1 MLLSVIVPLYN
12 RGGFV
17 RRMKDCLGRQDA
29 QEKLQN
35 FRAGKSQGFQG
46 SEKYGRPMESGR
58 SEEFGRSEKHGRSD
72 KSGSL
77 CEDEN
82 QQCGLPDFEPR
93 SYGKPDGLNVKD
105 APESCSHVVSCA
117 GETLKSVIEAEQ
129 ISRAEVAEVATADG
143 KEHIKKGAAD
153 NGVAGWNENK
163 NKNVKARQAETE
175 HAGRDESRKT
185 RTAES
190 LPGWVN
196 ESANACKDLYQSY
209 ITNETDRGGYTWTD
223 DVCRAGADLQS
234 EKAIKCGRVEAIGT
248 DNPGTGTEEFGVEF
262 LLINDCSSDDTLVRL
277 AECGVEHDPRF
288 RVIAL
293 EKNGGYGHVCNVGL
307 REARGKYVSV
317 YEPDDVIAH
326 DFYSTLLIEALKHPE
341 ADIVRYNGFYHV
353 CGEKAEKKYFCHRR
367 YTGRILARDMCS
379 RLWKTH
385 PSVFNCIYRRKFL
398 EDQGI
403 TFCET
408 PQASFQDATFL
419 VSLYYSNP
427 KTLIVDDAKYY
438 YTDHPM
444 QSVKNGQSKLR
455 FVFQNWI
462 QERKW
467 MEERA
472 ISDYSYYNYRMI
484 TQYRTLLKKY
494 SDIERA
500 WVMKSVRRLLGNRC
514 MKRFP
519 NLATVRERMS
529 NYMFSLKVR
538 GFRRT
543 RNGNNTK

>member
-1 MLLSVIVPLYN
+1 MLLSIIIPLYN
-12 RGGFV
+12 RGVFV
-17 RRMKDCLGRQDA
+17 RRMMDCLSRQDYA
-29 QEKLQN
+29 EKLAEALKGAGSEGTAGACSEGSDTGVTTEAKSDIAETKTDTRSKAARGYDWVNVQEKANKYSALP
-35 FRAGKSQGFQG
+35 RAFCGEADWLSGIG
-46 SEKYGRPMESGR
+46 GENGRTS
-58 SEEFGRSEKHGRSD
+58 SSD
-72 KSGSL
+72 
-77 CEDEN
+77 
-82 QQCGLPDFEPR
+82 
-93 SYGKPDGLNVKD
+93 
-105 APESCSHVVSCA
+105 
-117 GETLKSVIEAEQ
+117 
-129 ISRAEVAEVATADG
+129 
-143 KEHIKKGAAD
+143 
-153 NGVAGWNENK
+153 
-163 NKNVKARQAETE
+163 
-175 HAGRDESRKT
+175 
-185 RTAES
+185 
-190 LPGWVN
+190 
-196 ESANACKDLYQSY
+196 
-209 ITNETDRGGYTWTD
+209 GGNLRCD
-223 DVCRAGADLQS
+223 DH
-234 EKAIKCGRVEAIGT
+234 
-248 DNPGTGTEEFGVEF
+248 VEF
-262 LLINDCSSDDTLVRL
+262 LLIDDGSHDDTLARL

-500 WVMKSVRRLLGNRC
+500 RVMKSVRRLLGNRC

-543 RNGNNTK
+543 RNRNKSPNSE